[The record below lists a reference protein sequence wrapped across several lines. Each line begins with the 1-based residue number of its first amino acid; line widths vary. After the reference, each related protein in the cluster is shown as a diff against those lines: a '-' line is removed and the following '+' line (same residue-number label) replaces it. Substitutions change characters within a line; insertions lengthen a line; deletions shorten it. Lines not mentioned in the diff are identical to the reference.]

1 MKKILLAGAC
11 VLAMSATAM
20 AQSSTTDGSST
31 MHKNSNTMMKKNTMK
46 PDPNA
51 ATTGSSMDS
60 KRGVPG
66 NNTAGGDA
74 SQSNPK
80 STAPGAA
87 KAGGG

>member
-20 AQSSTTDGSST
+20 AQSSMKNDST
-31 MHKNSNTMMKKNTMK
+31 MHKDKNTNTMMKNNKM
-46 PDPNA
+46 DPNP
-51 ATTGSSMDS
+51 ATTGSSMDA

-66 NNTAGGDA
+66 NPTAGGDA

-80 STAPGAA
+80 STVPGAA